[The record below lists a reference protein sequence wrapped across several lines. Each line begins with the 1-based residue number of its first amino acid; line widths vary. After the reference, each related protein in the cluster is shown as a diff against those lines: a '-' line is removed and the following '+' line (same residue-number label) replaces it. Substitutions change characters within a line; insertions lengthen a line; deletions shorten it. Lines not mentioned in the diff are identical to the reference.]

1 MDKSQIE
8 SEVRRLQVE
17 IWMQRDIIWQF
28 GAPPVEAMFE
38 PRVVADFL
46 DLQYELRDSIQ
57 PEQPGV
63 GFEAA
68 GTLDRKRGILAISTR
83 FDYAVQRFTAAHEIG
98 HFVLHPW
105 IGDKVVHRD
114 RPIHGLQLSGRPEI
128 EQDADYFAACLLVPM
143 RCLHEA
149 FEARF
154 GTRKPLPLN
163 ETVAFH
169 LAGGS
174 AHQLFSAP
182 PGTTLQFAKAVASA
196 QSFNGRRFQSLAQQF
211 GVSVSAMAIR
221 LREAGLVVD

>member
-8 SEVRRLQVE
+8 REVRRLQVE

-28 GAPPVEAMFE
+28 GVPPVEAMFE

-46 DLQYELRDSIQ
+46 DLQYELRDNMQ
-57 PEQPGV
+57 PEQPGT

-68 GTLDRKRGILAISTR
+68 GTLDRKRGILAISTQ
-83 FDYAVQRFTAAHEIG
+83 FDYFVQRFTAAHEIG
-98 HFVLHPW
+98 HFILHPW

-114 RPIHGLQLSGRPEI
+114 RPIHGFQLSGRPEI

-143 RCLHEA
+143 RRLHEA
-149 FEARF
+149 FEVRF
-154 GTRKPLPLN
+154 GTRKPLPLTD
-163 ETVAFH
+163 TVAFH

-182 PGTTLQFAKAVASA
+182 PGATLQFAKAVASA
-196 QSFNGRRFQSLAQQF
+196 QSFDGRRFQCLAQQF

-221 LREAGLVVD
+221 LREAGLVMD